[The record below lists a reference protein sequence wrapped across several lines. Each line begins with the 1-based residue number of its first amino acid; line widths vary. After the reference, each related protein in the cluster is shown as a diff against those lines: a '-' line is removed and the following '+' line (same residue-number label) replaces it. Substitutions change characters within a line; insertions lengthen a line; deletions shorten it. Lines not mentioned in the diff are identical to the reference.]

1 MGVYNIRLDL
11 RKQLFMCPVVFETDK
26 INEQNIPLPLPEP
39 DKEFHFTQK
48 AAEMTEAGSKLH
60 CIDDLPEGMVP
71 AEKPFGGDIHYR
83 MLKAPDGS
91 SFIPLFNSYSTMTGI
106 FGKNIH
112 IGVISFYDAYEI
124 CKDDESIAGIVVA
137 PGVLD
142 DLIMRKGIE
151 EFYNS
156 FNK

>member
-11 RKQLFMCPVVFETDK
+11 RKQLFMCPVVFESDK
-26 INEQNIPLPLPEP
+26 IDENNIPLPLSGP
-39 DKEFHFTQK
+39 DTEFHFTQK
-48 AAEMTEAGSKLH
+48 SAEMTEAGSKLH
-60 CIDDLPEGMVP
+60 CIDNLPEGMVP
-71 AEKPFGGDIHYR
+71 AGKPCDGEIHYR
-83 MLKAPDGS
+83 LLRSPDGS
-91 SFIPLFNSYSTMTGI
+91 SFIPLFNSYSVMTGI

-112 IGVISFYDAYEI
+112 IGVISFYDAYEL

-137 PGVLD
+137 PGILD
-142 DLIMRKGIE
+142 DLIMRTGIE